1 MTDSSIWDLSMPSKD
16 LIDGNAEALV
26 RLSLPEQ
33 VAAKLRDMI
42 LKEELAPGQRIP
54 ERLVT
59 DRLSISRTPFRE
71 ALKMLAADGLI
82 ELQTNRG
89 AVVANPGPKEI
100 RDMLQVMGAL
110 EALAGELACHR
121 ASENQIRELR
131 ALNHEMLAAYQRD
144 NRLAYF
150 KVNQLIHLG
159 IMELSGN
166 PELKQVHMNLNAR
179 AYRVLYLSN
188 SGSDRLDA
196 AMEEH
201 NEMIE
206 LLEKRDASGL
216 AILMRRHRELA
227 WEEVKLIMER
237 STPVKQTPAPQFSN
251 T

>member
-1 MTDSSIWDLSMPSKD
+1 MPSKNLND
-16 LIDGNAEALV
+16 ANPEALV

-42 LKEELAPGQRIP
+42 LREELAPGQRIP

-59 DRLSISRTPFRE
+59 ERLSISRTPFRE

-89 AVVANPGPKEI
+89 AVVANPGAKEI

-110 EALAGELACHR
+110 EALAGELACLH

-131 ALNHEMLAAYQRD
+131 ALNHEMLAAHQRD

-166 PELKQVHMNLNAR
+166 PELKQIHMKLNAR

-188 SGSDRLDA
+188 SDSDRFDA

-206 LLEKRDASGL
+206 LLERRDASGL
-216 AILMRRHRELA
+216 AAMMRRHRELA
-227 WEEVKLIMER
+227 WEGVKQNMER
-237 STPVKQTPAPQFSN
+237 SAPVKQTPAPQFSN